1 MSEVAK
7 KVYSLEEYLALEAT
21 SQEKHEYYNGE
32 IFAMA
37 GGTFRH
43 AQIVENVFV
52 ALRQRLKGKPCQPK
66 SSDMRIATPSGL
78 YTYPDASVYCGK
90 PELSEAQTE
99 LRNPVVI
106 VEVLSASTRNYDRG
120 EKFRLYRTI
129 GSFREYVLV
138 ESESVLVEH
147 YSKRET
153 GEWVLREYTRLTDEV
168 ELHAIKENIS
178 LQEIYEE
185 VTFNSKAE

>member
-1 MSEVAK
+1 MQEVAK
-7 KVYSLEEYLALEAT
+7 KRCSLEEYLALEAK
-21 SQEKHEYYNGE
+21 SESKHEYYKGE

-43 AQIVENVFV
+43 AQLAENVFV
-52 ALRQRLKGKPCQPK
+52 TLRRRLKGKPCQPK
-66 SSDMRIATPSGL
+66 SSEMRIQTPGEL

-99 LRNPVVI
+99 LKNPVVI
-106 VEVLSASTRNYDRG
+106 VEVLSASTRSYDRG
-120 EKFRLYRTI
+120 EKFKLYRTI

-153 GEWVLREYTRLTDEV
+153 DEWVLREYVSLSDEI
-168 ELHAIKENIS
+168 ELRAIAETLP

-185 VTFNSKAE
+185 VNFDTSAQ

>member
-7 KVYSLEEYLALEAT
+7 KVYSLEEYFALEAT
-21 SQEKHEYYNGE
+21 SEEKHEYYNGE

-37 GGTFRH
+37 GGTFQH
-43 AQIVENVFV
+43 AVITLNLVSS
-52 ALRQRLKGKPCQPK
+52 LKKRLAGKNCRVLSEQ
-66 SSDMRIATPSGL
+66 MRIATPSGL

-99 LRNPVVI
+99 LKNPVVI

-129 GSFREYVLV
+129 ESFREYVLV

-153 GEWVLREYTRLTDEV
+153 GEWVLREYASLTDEV

-185 VTFNSKAE
+185 LTFNSKAE

>member
-1 MSEVAK
+1 M
-7 KVYSLEEYLALEAT
+7 YSLEEYLALEAK
-21 SQEKHEYYNGE
+21 SEDKHEYYKGE

-43 AQIVENVFV
+43 AQIAENVFV
-52 ALRQRLKGKPCQPK
+52 ALRRRLKGKPCQPK
-66 SSDMRIATPSGL
+66 SSEMRLQTPSGL

-99 LRNPVVI
+99 LKNPVVI
-106 VEVLSASTRNYDRG
+106 VEVLSASTRSYDRG

-129 GSFREYVLV
+129 ESFREYVLV
-138 ESESVLVEH
+138 ESESVFVEH
-147 YSKRET
+147 YSKQET
-153 GEWVLREYTRLTDEV
+153 GEWVLREYASRSDEIT
-168 ELHAIKENIS
+168 LRAIEETLS

-185 VTFNSKAE
+185 VSFETQPQ

>member
-1 MSEVAK
+1 MSA
-7 KVYSLEEYLALEAT
+7 
-21 SQEKHEYYNGE
+21 
-32 IFAMA
+32 
-37 GGTFRH
+37 
-43 AQIVENVFV
+43 
-52 ALRQRLKGKPCQPK
+52 K

-99 LRNPVVI
+99 LKNPVVI

-129 GSFREYVLV
+129 ESFRECVLV
-138 ESESVLVEH
+138 ESEGVLVEH

-153 GEWVLREYTRLTDEV
+153 GEWVLREYAGLTDEV
-168 ELHAIKENIS
+168 ELHGIKER
-178 LQEIYEE
+178 LALHEIYEDI
-185 VTFNSKAE
+185 TFETK

>member
-1 MSEVAK
+1 MQNTVK
-7 KVYSLEEYLALEAT
+7 KTYSLEEYLALEAK
-21 SQEKHEYYNGE
+21 SEDKHEYYKGE

-43 AQIVENVFV
+43 AQIAENVFV
-52 ALRQRLKGKPCQPK
+52 ALRRRLKGKPCQPK
-66 SSDMRIATPSGL
+66 SSEMRLQTPSGL

-99 LRNPVVI
+99 LKNPVVI
-106 VEVLSASTRNYDRG
+106 VEVLSASTRSYDRG

-129 GSFREYVLV
+129 ESFREYVLV
-138 ESESVLVEH
+138 ESESVFVEH
-147 YSKRET
+147 YSKQET
-153 GEWVLREYTRLTDEV
+153 GEWVLREYASRSDEIT
-168 ELHAIKENIS
+168 LRAIEETLS

-185 VTFNSKAE
+185 VSFETQPQ

>member
-37 GGTFRH
+37 GGTFQH
-43 AQIVENVFV
+43 AVITLNIVS
-52 ALRQRLKGKPCQPK
+52 LLKKRLTGKTCRVLSEQ
-66 SSDMRIATPSGL
+66 MRIATPSGL

-168 ELHAIKENIS
+168 ELHAIEER
-178 LQEIYEE
+178 LTLHEIYEDVRFE
-185 VTFNSKAE
+185 AISS